1 MSHSVSRRSFM
12 QTTGLAVAAAGL
24 PGHLAA
30 QPESSI
36 ALRIAHLTDVHLL
49 PEGPSVEGFTQAL
62 RQIHAAWPK
71 VDLIINGGDCVM
83 DAMKADRQWAEAQ
96 WRAFTRVIAAEVS
109 LPIVHCIGN
118 HDVWGW
124 GLPANDSAEAS
135 GAAEGKDMAMRSLGL
150 SHRYYAFDRGG
161 WHFIVLDSIH
171 PEEHPSDQHYTG
183 KLDDEQRNWLT
194 QDLER
199 TPSETPVCVV
209 SHIPIL
215 CACEYLDGQNETSG
229 DWVVPGAWMHID
241 ARWLWQLFGQH
252 PNVRLCL
259 SGHSHQVEDL
269 RYHGVKYLTDGAI
282 SANWWSG
289 PYFDFPPGYVMLTLH
304 TDGASESRFVTYG

>member
-1 MSHSVSRRSFM
+1 MRRTVSRRGFL
-12 QTTGLAVAAAGL
+12 QTTGLALAAAGL
-24 PGHLAA
+24 PGQPADV
-30 QPESSI
+30 PESSI
-36 ALRIAHLTDVHLL
+36 ALRVAHITDVHML
-49 PEGPSVEGFTQAL
+49 PEGLSVEGFTRAL

-71 VDLIINGGDCVM
+71 VDLIINGGDCIM

-96 WRAFTRVIAAEVS
+96 WRAFGKVMAAEVT

-124 GLPANDSAEAS
+124 GVPANEAADDPGS
-135 GAAEGKDMAMRSLGL
+135 LAGKLLAMQSLGL
-150 SHRYYAFDRGG
+150 VDRYYAFDRGG

-171 PEEHPSDQHYTG
+171 PELHSSEQHYTG
-183 KLDDEQRNWLT
+183 MLDDEQRVWLT
-194 QDLER
+194 QDLDR
-199 TPSETPVCVV
+199 TPAETPVCVV

-215 CACEYLDGQNETSG
+215 CACEFLDGENEISG

-282 SANWWSG
+282 SANWWAG

-304 TDGASESRFVTYG
+304 TDGASESRFVTFT